1 MDLILL
7 YGPPASGKL
16 TVGREL
22 ARMTGYAL
30 FHNHL
35 VVDAVSAVF
44 EFGSDPF
51 VRLREELWL
60 RVFQEAAR
68 ANKSLIF
75 TFAPERTVRPSFIPE
90 AVRQVEA
97 LGGRVVFVELRCAE
111 GALEQRME
119 NASRQEFGKLSSVA
133 LYRDLRDRGALT
145 YDGLPAPHAVI
156 DTESATAEESARSIL
171 AQLDRRASVG

>member
-1 MDLILL
+1 MDFIVL

-75 TFAPERTVRPSFIPE
+75 TFAPERTVRPSFIPD

-97 LGGRVVFVELRCAE
+97 LGGRVAFVELRCAE
-111 GALEQRME
+111 RELEQRME
-119 NASRQEFGKLSSVA
+119 NASRQEFGKLASVA
-133 LYRDLRDRGALT
+133 LYRDLRDRGSLT
-145 YDGLPAPHAVI
+145 YDGLPAPHAII